1 MSISIIGI
9 ILSIIA
15 IIGGIYL
22 IIDGTV
28 NIEDEDY
35 ICFGIFLILLNIVI
49 IITHLKKL
57 GCI

>member
-22 IIDGTV
+22 IIDGIV
-28 NIEDEDY
+28 NIENEDY
-35 ICFGIFLILLNIVI
+35 IWFGIFLVLSNIVI
-49 IITHLKKL
+49 IIIHLKNL

>member
-35 ICFGIFLILLNIVI
+35 ICFGIFLVLSNIVI
-49 IITHLKKL
+49 IIIHLKNL